1 MHRRYVAKRTMRTWN
16 NNFVSG
22 IIVTDKISPMIL
34 WYRLLKQA
42 QITLNMLSP
51 SKHNPNISAHAMM
64 EGKFY
69 FNKTP
74 LTGACTKFIVHEK
87 PTKFKHEDR
96 TWCKAGT

>member
-64 EGKFY
+64 EENFDL
-69 FNKTP
+69 NKTP
-74 LTGACTKFIVHEK
+74 LAPQGTNITVHEK
-87 PTKFKHEDR
+87 LAED
-96 TWCKAGT
+96 AYGDSMG